1 MHAFVALYRGGVT
14 QPNSPI
20 IFDDAPRPGVSDPT
34 PTLTRHIEVQKHIAS
49 AGQPDAKLITTCR
62 KQRIFA
68 LRMPLWHGHSNRNG
82 RYTE

>member
-34 PTLTRHIEVQKHIAS
+34 PTLTRHRGPETHRQRRPAPRETHHDMPGNSGSCIAHAVVAWPPIETVDTQS
-49 AGQPDAKLITTCR
+49 R
-62 KQRIFA
+62 
-68 LRMPLWHGHSNRNG
+68 
-82 RYTE
+82 

>member
-62 KQRIFA
+62 KQRILHYA
-68 LRMPLWHGHSNRNG
+68 CRCGMGTSNRNG

>member
-34 PTLTRHIEVQKHIAS
+34 PTLTRHRGPETH
-49 AGQPDAKLITTCR
+49 R
-62 KQRIFA
+62 QRRPARRETHHDMPEAADLA
-68 LRMPLWHGHSNRNG
+68 LRMLLWHGHSNRNG